1 MGCLLWSYMWAELLF
16 HSVYG
21 LFGISEISGIRIA
34 RCGNN
39 MYRSHKHS
47 ATRSPSIVGPIVRS
61 VTFGSVIFLP
71 TIAFGDELSDRIAK
85 LETAATTAQTST
97 DNGFVLL
104 CSALVLLMTIPGLA
118 LFYGG
123 LVRQKNVLSTMLKS
137 MISVGIVTLLWAFV
151 GYSLVFSEGNAF
163 IGGLDFAFLK
173 GVGAEPNG
181 DYSTTL
187 PQQTF
192 MIFQLMFAIITP
204 ALITGAFAERIRFIS
219 KLAFTSLWM
228 LLVYFPLAHIVWG
241 KGGYL
246 NAVLGGAVPALD
258 FAGGTVVHISSGVS
272 ALVCA
277 IYLGKRLDYHN
288 EPTAPHNTVLSLIG
302 AGLLWFGWFGF
313 NAGSALSASAL
324 ATNAFVTTHFAAAT
338 AMITWVLIDWL
349 KNGKPTVIGAISG
362 AVAGLVC
369 VTPAAGFVSPLSA
382 IAIGLVAGTVC
393 YVMVCEVKRRFGYDD
408 TLDVFGIHGIGGIF
422 GALLTGV
429 FATSVV
435 NPIFKDSEG
444 KSLPVGWID
453 GNPGQIVNQAIGI
466 GITIALASVGSLLI
480 LKFVDVVIGL
490 RVSESDEASGLDVS
504 QHGETA
510 YVFEPIIET
519 SLPPDTPATVAMEIS
534 PTLAME

>member
-1 MGCLLWSYMWAELLF
+1 MDIELIMKTKRNNVLRTLIG
-16 HSVYG
+16 SLG
-21 LFGISEISGIRIA
+21 LVLMPLTA
-34 RCGNN
+34 R
-39 MYRSHKHS
+39 
-47 ATRSPSIVGPIVRS
+47 A
-61 VTFGSVIFLP
+61 
-71 TIAFGDELSDRIAK
+71 DELSDRITK
-85 LETAATTAQTST
+85 LETAASAAQTGA

-104 CSALVLLMTIPGLA
+104 CSAFVLLMTIPGLA

-137 MISVGIVTLLWAFV
+137 MISVGVVTLLWAFV
-151 GYSLVFSEGNAF
+151 GYSLVFSEGSSF
-163 IGGLDFAFLK
+163 IGGLDFAFLR
-173 GVGAEPNG
+173 GVGAEPNT

-187 PQQTF
+187 PQQSF

-204 ALITGAFAERIRFIS
+204 ALITGAFAERIKFIS

-246 NAVLGGAVPALD
+246 NAALGGAVPALD

-277 IYLGKRLDYHN
+277 IYLGKRLDYQN

-313 NAGSALSASAL
+313 NAGSALSPNAL

-393 YVMVCEVKRRFGYDD
+393 YVMVCEVKKRFGYDD

-422 GALLTGV
+422 GAILTGV

-435 NPIFKDSEG
+435 NPIFKDPDG
-444 KSLPVGWID
+444 NILPVGWIE
-453 GNPGQIVNQAIGI
+453 GNPTQVINQLIGV
-466 GITIALASVGSLLI
+466 GITIALASIGSLTI
-480 LKFVDVVIGL
+480 LKFVDFVIGL

-510 YVFEPIIET
+510 YVFEPISET
-519 SLPPDTPATVAMEIS
+519 SVPPDIVSSVSSELTPKLATE
-534 PTLAME
+534 